1 MGGPAGRLRQQSTVF
16 QPDFQKIR
24 RNYPWKM
31 GGKNEKVDFSSLRE
45 AAKEHAE
52 KTGAVLNYEGS
63 DLELWRSVTKYFRQM
78 LHSR

>member
-1 MGGPAGRLRQQSTVF
+1 MDTLE
-16 QPDFQKIR
+16 KLELEK
-24 RNYPWKM
+24 RNIALANL
-31 GGKNEKVDFSSLRE
+31 KNEKVDFLSLRE
-45 AAKEHAE
+45 AAKEHAK

>member
-1 MGGPAGRLRQQSTVF
+1 MDTFEKLELE
-16 QPDFQKIR
+16 K
-24 RNYPWKM
+24 RNIVLANLKE
-31 GGKNEKVDFSSLRE
+31 EKLDFSNLRK

-63 DLELWRSVTKYFRQM
+63 DLKLWRSVTKYFRQM

>member
-1 MGGPAGRLRQQSTVF
+1 MDTFEKLEHE
-16 QPDFQKIR
+16 K
-24 RNYPWKM
+24 RNIILAKL
-31 GGKNEKVDFSSLRE
+31 KNEKVDFSSLRE

>member
-1 MGGPAGRLRQQSTVF
+1 MDTFEKLELE
-16 QPDFQKIR
+16 K
-24 RNYPWKM
+24 RNIVLANL
-31 GGKNEKVDFSSLRE
+31 KNEKVDFSSLRE
-45 AAKEHAE
+45 AAKKHAE

>member
-1 MGGPAGRLRQQSTVF
+1 M
-16 QPDFQKIR
+16 
-24 RNYPWKM
+24 
-31 GGKNEKVDFSSLRE
+31 DFSSLRE